1 VANLPAEGSLT
12 DLDVTTVV
20 GSICAHQFTGALVLG
35 TGGAE
40 RTVHWKEGR
49 IVAVASTHPDD
60 TPASVLLMRGRL
72 PLARHASFDLGELE
86 EPEQER
92 TRDEVA
98 ERVLAAA
105 FAATHGTY
113 RLSEG
118 APAVGLEVR
127 KATGE
132 IVMDALQRVDSW
144 SRIESALGGA
154 EARYHRTARHEE
166 VLAELPL
173 SFERMS
179 VILDLHGEQR
189 VDSICAESTLP
200 DFEVCRLLWVF
211 RTLAAIVRVDVPT
224 HIEVPLDDEG
234 LGDVL
239 AAEDEAAGTQPDPA
253 PMATAEPVPPGRRL
267 LLVALDGELSAC
279 VEPMLSRASFSV
291 ERVPDSASAL
301 AACTRER
308 FDLVMVAEPVSDP
321 PLGELLEAL
330 RKMRRAEHV
339 LVAVAAAELASVRA
353 KLGERS
359 ELAVLVK
366 DPTRLLE
373 EVASRLLGVAHRVS
387 TRMMVKLEVQVAAT
401 RSRVLLQTEN
411 VSDTGMLLRTDQVQP
426 IGTLVNLEF
435 QLPED
440 RNPVTGQ
447 AEVVRHTMTG
457 VEKVTGMAVRY
468 LGFRGDG
475 KQRLEAYLATR
486 GRE

>member
-1 VANLPAEGSLT
+1 MANPPAEGSLT

-20 GSICAHQFTGALVLG
+20 GSICARRFTGALVLG

-60 TPASVLLMRGRL
+60 TPASLLLMRGRL
-72 PLARHASFDLGELE
+72 PLARHASFDMGQLE
-86 EPEQER
+86 EPEQQR

-113 RLSEG
+113 RLREG
-118 APAVGLEVR
+118 ADVDGLEVHT
-127 KATGE
+127 ATGE

-144 SRIESALGGA
+144 SRVESALGGA

-166 VLAELPL
+166 VLADLPL

-179 VILDLHGEQR
+179 VILDLHGER
-189 VDSICAESTLP
+189 SVASICADSTLP

-211 RTLAAIVRVDVPT
+211 RTLAAIVRVDIPT
-224 HIEVPLDDEG
+224 HIDVPLDDEG

-239 AAEDEAAGTQPDPA
+239 AAGEDEAVEAKPDAVP
-253 PMATAEPVPPGRRL
+253 ATAEPVPPGRRL

-321 PLGELLEAL
+321 PLGDLLEAF
-330 RKMRRAEHV
+330 RKMRRADHV
-339 LVAVAAAELASVRA
+339 LVAVAASELASVRA
-353 KLGERS
+353 RLGERS

-373 EVASRLLGVAHRVS
+373 EVASRLLGVAHRVA
-387 TRMMVKLEVQVAAT
+387 TRMLVKLEVRVADT

-411 VSDTGMLLRTDQVQP
+411 VSDTGMLLRTDQVLP

-435 QLPED
+435 QLPDD

-447 AEVVRHTMTG
+447 AEVVRHTLTG

-475 KQRLEAYLATR
+475 QQRLEAWLATR
-486 GRE
+486 GKE